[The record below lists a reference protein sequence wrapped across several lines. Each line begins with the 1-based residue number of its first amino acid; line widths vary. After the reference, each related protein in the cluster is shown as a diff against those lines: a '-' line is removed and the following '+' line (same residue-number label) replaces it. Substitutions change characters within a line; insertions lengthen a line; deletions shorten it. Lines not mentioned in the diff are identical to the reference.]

1 MLEVKEVAK
10 RFKSGKGVGPV
21 SFCIQQGTVCSIVGP
36 NGAGKSTLFNVL
48 SMVSEDFSGTWSLN
62 NKTGRRIPQGTVSY
76 LPESPFLIQSFT
88 PRQFCAFDASMRGI
102 SHSSKLIE
110 KHLTVFACK
119 DFLDT
124 PLEYL
129 SQGMAKRVMIACAF
143 LGNPQLILLDEP
155 LNAIDIQTMLIL
167 KDQITIKK
175 EQGSIILISSHI
187 LDFLDEVSDQILF
200 LNQGYIIDSFEPR
213 NEKAESRYRRM
224 FLE

>member
-1 MLEVKEVAK
+1 
-10 RFKSGKGVGPV
+10 
-21 SFCIQQGTVCSIVGP
+21 
-36 NGAGKSTLFNVL
+36 
-48 SMVSEDFSGTWSLN
+48 
-62 NKTGRRIPQGTVSY
+62 
-76 LPESPFLIQSFT
+76 
-88 PRQFCAFDASMRGI
+88 
-102 SHSSKLIE
+102 
-110 KHLTVFACK
+110 
-119 DFLDT
+119 
-124 PLEYL
+124 
-129 SQGMAKRVMIACAF
+129 MIACAF